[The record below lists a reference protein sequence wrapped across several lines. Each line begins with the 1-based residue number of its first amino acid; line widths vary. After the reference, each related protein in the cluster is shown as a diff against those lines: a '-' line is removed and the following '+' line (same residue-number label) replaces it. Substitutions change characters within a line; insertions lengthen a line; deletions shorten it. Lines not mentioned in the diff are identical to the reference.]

1 VHTKGSPATDFFRA
15 GDDVAVVHIRQK
27 NKNKNFLG
35 IFCPKVSSPTFTE
48 NVTNVTSWRLG
59 LVSSSLVET

>member
-1 VHTKGSPATDFFRA
+1 
-15 GDDVAVVHIRQK
+15 
-27 NKNKNFLG
+27 LG